1 MNEQRWD
8 ELITAARSASEATGL
23 PIADVSIDDI
33 AKHAGLSR
41 ATLYRRIGSRAALE
55 EAVRAAGIDSGGRP
69 DVRKRAIEAAAE
81 LIEAG
86 GLAALTLEAVAER
99 AECSVRALHT
109 QLGGREGLLAAVFE
123 RYSPL
128 PHIERAMSGDPMPL
142 EEGLRAIYGTIL
154 ETAHARRG
162 LLTAVI
168 ADVAFRPDG
177 PTAGFVR
184 GTYVPRVTNVILP
197 WLEVLR
203 RSGEIRPLPIPLL
216 IQLLVGPIGA
226 HVFLGPVLTHAT
238 GLQPPSR
245 DEVCDELVD
254 AFMRTVARAPTEP
267 TGND

>member
-1 MNEQRWD
+1 MNGHRWD
-8 ELITAARSASEATGL
+8 ELIAAARSASEATGL
-23 PIADVSIDDI
+23 PVAEVSLDEI
-33 AKHAGLSR
+33 AKRAGLSR
-41 ATLYRRIGSRAALE
+41 ATLYRRIGSRAALV
-55 EAVRAAGIDSGGRP
+55 EAVRAAGIDPGGRP
-69 DVRKRAIEAAAE
+69 DLRERATEAAAD

-86 GLAALTLEAVAER
+86 GLTALNLEAVAER

-128 PHIERAMSGDPMPL
+128 PRIERAMSGDPMPL
-142 EEGLRAIYGTIL
+142 EAGLRAIYATIL
-154 ETAHARRG
+154 DTAHARRG
-162 LLTAVI
+162 LLTAVV

-177 PTAGFVR
+177 PTAEFVR
-184 GTYVPRVTNVILP
+184 GTYLPRVTNVILP
-197 WLEVLR
+197 WLEGLR

-226 HVFLGPVLTHAT
+226 HAFLGPVLTRAT

-254 AFMRTVARAPTEP
+254 AFMRAVARAPTEAA
-267 TGND
+267 GND